1 LIPTTIQQYYELHAP
16 FYDATRWG
24 FLFGRNQ
31 IYNYF
36 PQLPSDSRILDL
48 GCGTGK
54 ITSILHTSYPERS
67 ISAIDPSPE
76 MLHKAKRKNLH
87 GVQWFKE
94 HYSIDS
100 FQPNTFDLITASY
113 SLSMVEDLEQI
124 LEAIAQHLTPNGILL
139 VVDFDETPYTWF
151 SEWMAKNHVLFN
163 HRLFEKLEF
172 HFNILEKV
180 TQKAFG
186 GLYSYSTIKVCL
198 KK

>member
-1 LIPTTIQQYYELHAP
+1 MIPTTLLEYYKLHAP
-16 FYDATRWG
+16 IYDITRWG

-36 PQLPSDSRILDL
+36 PKLPSGSRILDL

-76 MLHKAKRKNLH
+76 MLHKANQKNLY
-87 GVQWFKE
+87 GVQWFNE
-94 HYSIDS
+94 DYSIDS
-100 FQPNTFDLITASY
+100 FQTNTFDLITASY

-124 LEAIAQHLTPNGILL
+124 LKAITRHLTPNGKLL

-151 SEWMAKNHVLFN
+151 SDWMAKNHVHFN
-163 HRLFEKLEF
+163 HQLFQKIEYHFYIHEKE
-172 HFNILEKV
+172 
-180 TQKAFG
+180 TRKAFG
-186 GLYSYSTIKVCL
+186 GLYSYSTIKACL
-198 KK
+198 RK